1 MPKRNDLKKILIIG
15 SGPIIIGQAC
25 EFDYSGT
32 QACRALKDE
41 GYEIVLINS
50 NPATI
55 MTDPGIADR
64 TYVEPLTKEV
74 VEKVIIKEKP
84 QAMLPTMG
92 GQTALNLAVDLYDSG
107 TLDKYGVELIGA
119 DSTVI
124 KVAEDRELFK
134 QAMEEAG
141 LDVVQSSH
149 LGSVNEALE
158 FANTVGYPLV
168 IRPSFTLGGGGGG
181 IAYNREELRDKVSY
195 GLDISPVSRVLV
207 EEAIIG
213 WKEFELE
220 VMRDNRGNT
229 VIICSI
235 ENVDPM
241 GVHTGESI
249 TVAPVQTLTDREY
262 QAMRNAAITA
272 LHKVGITTGGCNI
285 QFAFDPET
293 ERMVVIEMNPRVSRS
308 SALASKATGFPIA
321 KVAAKLCVGY
331 TLDELPNDITQKTP
345 ASFEPAIDYCIVK
358 IPRWDFE
365 KFPDADPTL
374 TTQMKSVGE
383 IMSIGRNF
391 REALQKALRSL
402 EQDYYGLEM
411 KSRKQEAG
419 NKTEKAGTS
428 GNDLQKDGDIT
439 VSREDIIRHLSVPGA
454 ERIFYIAEAYRR
466 NFSGEEIYELT
477 KINRWF
483 LDQIEALVKHE
494 KSIRKAG
501 AEGLNN
507 EQLLLAKTNGFSDR
521 YIASLTGTDEETI
534 RRKRHKTGIVPSY
547 RCVDTCA
554 GEFEAYTPYFYST
567 YEDYNEINSHS
578 SSGLKP
584 RVMILGS
591 GPNRIGQGVEFDYCC
606 VQAAFALRMEGYEV
620 IMVNCNP
627 ETVSTDYDISDR
639 LYFEPLT
646 LEDVLHIYE
655 VEKPEGIILQ
665 FGGQTPLKL
674 ALPLMERGVKI
685 WGTSPADIDRA
696 ENRKEFAAVVE
707 KLNLT
712 EPPYGTAASH
722 EEAFRVTE
730 KLGYPV
736 LVRPSY
742 VLGGKSMQI
751 VYNTESLQKYLQGTT
766 EISAQNP
773 LLLDKFLEGAVEIDV
788 DAICDGRDTFIGGI
802 MEHVENAG
810 IHSGDSSCVIPTFSL
825 TETELNELRR
835 QTQLLTKELNV
846 VGLCNIQY
854 AIQDGKIYIIE
865 ANPRASRTIP
875 FVGKAT
881 GVPLARAAAQV
892 MAGRNNRE
900 LGLTGEIKPEHIS
913 VKEAVFPFSRFPGVD
928 IILGP
933 EMRSTGEVMGTDLK
947 FGTAFAKAQIAA
959 GTPLPLKGNIFITV
973 TDGDKPE
980 AVNLARAFSELG
992 FDLIATA
999 GTAQALINAGII
1011 VEEVNKLQ
1019 DGSPNILDYIRRGG
1033 VELIIN
1039 TSSGANARSDEARMR
1054 QNALARGVSI
1064 ITTMRAA
1071 QAALEGI
1078 TILQNENMN
1087 VRSLQD
1093 YHKSI
1098 TKNI

>member
-1 MPKRNDLKKILIIG
+1 MPKRSDLKKILIIG

-32 QACRALKDE
+32 QACRALKEE

-55 MTDPGIADR
+55 MTDPEIAHH
-64 TYVEPLTKEV
+64 TYIEPLTPEV

-84 QAMLPTMG
+84 QALLPTMG

-107 TLDKYGVELIGA
+107 TLDRHGVELIGA
-119 DSTVI
+119 DSSVI
-124 KVAEDRELFK
+124 KIAEDRELFK
-134 QAMEEAG
+134 TAMVEAG
-141 LDVVQSSH
+141 LDVVCSSH
-149 LGSVNEALE
+149 TGSVEEALE
-158 FANTVGYPLV
+158 FASTAGYPLV

-181 IAYNREELRDKVSY
+181 IANNREELCEKVSY

-213 WKEFELE
+213 WKEIELE
-220 VMRDNRGNT
+220 VMRDRRGNT

-262 QAMRNAAITA
+262 QAMRNAAIIA

-285 QFAFDPET
+285 QFAFDPGSD
-293 ERMVVIEMNPRVSRS
+293 RMVVIEMNPRVSRS

-321 KVAAKLCVGY
+321 KIAARLSVGY
-331 TLDELPNDITQKTP
+331 TLDELPNDITLKTP
-345 ASFEPAIDYCIVK
+345 ASFEPVIDYCIVK
-358 IPRWDFE
+358 IPRWDFA
-365 KFPDADPTL
+365 KFPEADSTL
-374 TTQMKSVGE
+374 TTHMKSVGE
-383 IMSIGRNF
+383 VMGIGRNF

-402 EQDYYGLEM
+402 EQDYYGLESGS
-411 KSRKQEAG
+411 KKQETR
-419 NKTEKAGTS
+419 NKKSNKHLKE
-428 GNDLQKDGDIT
+428 DFREEL
-439 VSREDIIRHLSVPGA
+439 SREDLIEHLTVPRA
-454 ERIFYIAEAYRR
+454 ERIFYIAEAYRS
-466 NFSGEEIYELT
+466 NFPGEEIYELT

-483 LDQIEALVKHE
+483 LDQIESLVRQEEDIK
-494 KSIRKAG
+494 KASL
-501 AEGLNN
+501 AGLTG
-507 EQLLLAKTNGFSDR
+507 ESLLQAKKNGFSDR
-521 YIASLTGTDEETI
+521 YIATLIKTDEETI
-534 RRKRHKTGIVPSY
+534 RRKRLGAGIKPSY

-554 GEFEAYTPYFYST
+554 GEFEAYTPYYYST
-567 YEDYNEINSHS
+567 YEDHCEIPPS
-578 SSGLKP
+578 SSHP

-606 VQAAFALRMEGYEV
+606 VQAAMGLRNEGYEV

-685 WGTSPADIDRA
+685 WGTSPADINRA

-707 KLNLT
+707 KLNLS
-712 EPPYGTAASH
+712 EPPYGTAASP
-722 EEAFRVTE
+722 EEALRITE
-730 KLGYPV
+730 KIGYPV
-736 LVRPSY
+736 LARPSY
-742 VLGGKSMQI
+742 VLGGQSMQI
-751 VYNTESLQKYLQGTT
+751 VYNQNGLEEYLGNAT
-766 EISAQNP
+766 EISAQKP

-788 DAICDGRDTFIGGI
+788 DAVCDGTDTFIGGI
-802 MEHVENAG
+802 MEHVEHAG

-825 TETELNELRR
+825 TDGELEELRR
-835 QTQLLTKELNV
+835 QTRLITKALNV

-854 AIQDGKIYIIE
+854 AIYENRIYIIE

-875 FVGKAT
+875 FAGKAT
-881 GVPLARAAAQV
+881 GIPLARLAARI
-892 MAGRNNRE
+892 MAGRTISE
-900 LGLTGEIKPEHIS
+900 LGLTKEVKPEHFS

-933 EMRSTGEVMGTDLK
+933 EMRSTGEVMGTDK
-947 FGTAFAKAQIAA
+947 NFGIAYAKAQLAA

-973 TDGDKPE
+973 TDRDKPE
-980 AVNLARAFSELG
+980 AVKLARSFSELG
-992 FDLIATA
+992 FNLIATG
-999 GTAQALINAGII
+999 GTATALKTAGIT
-1011 VEEVNKLQ
+1011 VGEVKKLQ
-1019 DGSPNILDYIRRGG
+1019 DGSPNILDYINRGN

-1039 TSSGANARSDEARMR
+1039 TPAGAGARGDEARMR
-1054 QNALARGVSI
+1054 QKAIARGVSI

-1071 QAALEGI
+1071 KAALEGI
-1078 TILQNENMN
+1078 TTLQKQSMEVLKLQNIQKRKGEDLS
-1087 VRSLQD
+1087 V
-1093 YHKSI
+1093 H
-1098 TKNI
+1098 